1 MSKLALDG
9 GPKVVSDL
17 DVPDWPQ
24 CTDRSRENVLDALEA
39 EAWCRNLADD
49 SWVGR
54 FEDEFADYHDAEHAV
69 ACANGTV
76 AIELALRM
84 LDVQPGD
91 EVLVPPYTFI
101 ATASAVAMLG
111 AVPKFADV
119 DPRTYNVD
127 AEAVRDTVTEDTVG
141 IVGVHV
147 AGYPMDMDALL
158 DVCEE
163 EDLFLVEDAAH
174 AQGTEWRDTKV
185 GTIGDVGTFSFQATK
200 ALSGGEGGIVVT
212 DDDVL
217 ADRARLIHN
226 IGRQGG
232 KVYKHYE
239 LASNWRMTEFQGAL
253 LSAQLEDLPA
263 QNAQRNEMEAVLRE
277 EIADI
282 PGVSCKPEDDRVT
295 SRGYCLFDFKLDL
308 DEFGG
313 ASRDEV
319 LEALSAEGVPAA
331 PGYPRP
337 MYEQPTFAR
346 NKVAAMVPDD
356 ADVPAYRSLHLPG
369 VEEVCRTNV
378 SFSHT
383 VLLAEEDGM
392 RSIAAAF
399 RKVQAAMGKDGDFE

>member
-1 MSKLALDG
+1 MPELALEG
-9 GPKVVSDL
+9 GTKAVSDL
-17 DVPDWPQ
+17 DVPEWPR
-24 CTDRSRENVLDALEA
+24 CTDKSRENVLDALEA
-39 EAWCRNLADD
+39 EAWCRNLAED
-49 SWVGR
+49 SWVER
-54 FEDEFADYHDAEHAV
+54 FEDEFAEYHDAEHAI

-76 AIELALRM
+76 AIELALRS

-111 AVPKFADV
+111 AVPKFVDV
-119 DPRTYNVD
+119 DPETYNVD
-127 AEAVRDTVTEDTVG
+127 ADAIREVVTEDTVG
-141 IVGVHV
+141 IVGVHI
-147 AGYPMDMDALL
+147 AGYPMDMDAILE
-158 DVCEE
+158 VCEA

-174 AQGTEWRDTKV
+174 AQGTEWRGKKV

-200 ALSGGEGGIVVT
+200 ALSGGEGGIIVT
-212 DDDVL
+212 NDDVL
-217 ADRARLIHN
+217 AERAQLIHN
-226 IGRQGG
+226 IGRQSG

-253 LSAQLEDLPA
+253 LSAQLEDLSA
-263 QNAQRNEMEAVLRE
+263 QNTHRNEMEAVLRE
-277 EIADI
+277 AIADV
-282 PGVSCKPEDDRVT
+282 PGVSCKPEDDRIT
-295 SRGYCLFDFKLDL
+295 GRGYCLFDLKLDL

-313 ASRDEV
+313 ATREEV

-346 NKVAAMVPDD
+346 SKVAAMVPDD
-356 ADVPAYRSLHLPG
+356 ADVPAYRSMYLPG

-383 VLLAEEDGM
+383 VLLAEEPGI
-392 RSIAAAF
+392 RSIGEAF
-399 RKVQAAMGKDGDFE
+399 RKVQAAMSEDDH

>member
-1 MSKLALDG
+1 MPELAVDG
-9 GPKVVSDL
+9 GPKAVPEL
-17 DVPDWPQ
+17 DIPDWPQ
-24 CTDRSRENVLDALEA
+24 VTDRSRENMMDALEA
-39 EAWCRNLADD
+39 GAWCRNLADD
-49 SWVGR
+49 SWAGR
-54 FEDEFADYHDAEHAV
+54 FEEEFADYHDAEHAI

-76 AIELALRM
+76 AIELALRT

-111 AVPKFADV
+111 AVPKFVDV
-119 DPRTYNVD
+119 DPDTYNVD
-127 AEAVRDTVTEDTVG
+127 PSSVREVATEDTVG
-141 IVGVHV
+141 LVGVHI

-158 DVCEE
+158 EVCEDE
-163 EDLFLVEDAAH
+163 NLFLVEDAAH
-174 AQGTEWRDTKV
+174 AQGTEWRGKKV
-185 GTIGDVGTFSFQATK
+185 GTIGDIGTFSFQASK
-200 ALSGGEGGIVVT
+200 SLSGGEGGIVVT
-212 DDDVL
+212 NDDVL
-217 ADRARLIHN
+217 AERAELIHN

-232 KVYKHYE
+232 KVYKHFE

-253 LSAQLEDLPA
+253 LSAQLEELPA
-263 QNAQRNEMEAVLRE
+263 QNEHRNRIEQILRE
-277 EIADI
+277 EIADV

-295 SRGYCLFDFKLDL
+295 ARGYCLFDFKLDL
-308 DEFGG
+308 GEFGG

-319 LEALSAEGVPAA
+319 LDVLSAEGVPAA

-356 ADVPAYRSLHLPG
+356 AEIPAYRSLHLPG

-383 VLLAEEDGM
+383 VLLADEEDIRLIGEG
-392 RSIAAAF
+392 F
-399 RKVQAAMGKDGDFE
+399 RKVQMALSDHSH